1 MLYSVI
7 ASFPLFFAGG
17 FAIRLQDD
25 LGINKSQFGLAISA
39 YFITSTIASFT
50 IGSWIDRRGA
60 RVGFHH
66 GRNRRLDRIDHRRL
80 VEFVLAVRDRPRG
93 RRAVQHGRAARRQ
106 SSARRFGPE
115 RQGAGFGVKQAAV
128 PMGSF
133 LAGVAVSTI
142 GSELDWRAAFF
153 GYSVLA
159 LASVT
164 IAPTGPGAASASEPR
179 RPVGDDWPF
188 LLALASAGLLGGATG
203 NGLAVLTVDAFGAA
217 GFAENVGATALAI
230 GSAITIVGR
239 TGLGWFA
246 GRRKAT
252 GFVELGTAMAIGAIA
267 FVIMAIAD
275 TNQVLI
281 WVGVAT
287 RLPRRL
293 GLAGSDVL
301 HGRPERHDNSGHGD
315 GLRRD
320 RRVSRWNPRCPT
332 SRGHRRP
339 LVVSV
344 RLDHSGN
351 NVVRRHR
358 ADRVGES
365 DIGFVP
371 SHERSV
377 TRVSEGVRNLD
388 QDRTLGSERS
398 GHCNCE
404 LFWS

>member
-17 FAIRLQDD
+17 FAIRLQED
-25 LGINKSQFGLAISA
+25 LGINKSQFGLAVAA

-60 RVGFHH
+60 RVGFIMA
-66 GRNRRLDRIDHRRL
+66 GIGGSIASVIVALSNSFWPFAIGLAVAGLSNTAGQLGGNR
-80 VEFVLAVRDRPRG
+80 VLAG
-93 RRAVQHGRAARRQ
+93 L
-106 SSARRFGPE
+106 GPE

-142 GSELDWRAAFF
+142 GSGLDWRAAFF

-188 LLALASAGLLGGATG
+188 LLTLASAGMLGGATG

-230 GSAITIVGR
+230 GSAITIVAR

-252 GFVELGTAMAIGAIA
+252 GFVELGTAMGIGAIA
-267 FVIMAIAD
+267 FVIMATAG

-281 WVGVAT
+281 WVGSLLAFLGAWGWPGVMYYTIVRNARTTPGTATGFVVTGVFLGGILGAPLLAVIADRWSYQSAWTTAATMSFVAT
-287 RLPRRL
+287 
-293 GLAGSDVL
+293 GLIVL
-301 HGRPERHDNSGHGD
+301 ASQI
-315 GLRRD
+315 
-320 RRVSRWNPRCPT
+320 SA
-332 SRGHRRP
+332 SSHRTKDP
-339 LVVSV
+339 
-344 RLDHSGN
+344 
-351 NVVRRHR
+351 
-358 ADRVGES
+358 
-365 DIGFVP
+365 
-371 SHERSV
+371 
-377 TRVSEGVRNLD
+377 
-388 QDRTLGSERS
+388 
-398 GHCNCE
+398 
-404 LFWS
+404 

>member
-60 RVGFHH
+60 RVGFIMA
-66 GRNRRLDRIDHRRL
+66 GVGGSIASIIVALSNSFWPFAIGLAVAGLSNTAGQLGGNR
-80 VEFVLAVRDRPRG
+80 VLAG
-93 RRAVQHGRAARRQ
+93 LGA
-106 SSARRFGPE
+106 E

-142 GSELDWRAAFF
+142 GSGLDWRAAFF

-164 IAPTGPGAASASEPR
+164 IAPAGPGAASAGEPR

-188 LLALASAGLLGGATG
+188 LLALASAGALGGATG

-239 TGLGWFA
+239 IGLGWLA
-246 GRRKAT
+246 GRRQTT

-267 FVIMAIAD
+267 FFIMAIAE

-281 WVGVAT
+281 WVGA
-287 RLPRRL
+287 LLAFL
-293 GLAGSDVL
+293 GAWGWPGVMYY
-301 HGRPERHDNSGHGD
+301 
-315 GLRRD
+315 
-320 RRVSRWNPRCPT
+320 T
-332 SRGHRRP
+332 
-339 LVVSV
+339 
-344 RLDHSGN
+344 
-351 NVVRRHR
+351 VVRNATTTPGTATGFVVTGVFLGGILGAPLLAVI
-358 ADRVGES
+358 ADRWS
-365 DIGFVP
+365 YQSAWTTAATMSFV
-371 SHERSV
+371 STGLIVLARQLSA
-377 TRVSEGVRNLD
+377 SS
-388 QDRTLGSERS
+388 QRTKDP
-398 GHCNCE
+398 
-404 LFWS
+404 